1 MHGRWTPLYHAAYR
15 TTAQDLKS
23 VGAIDVRVSM
33 RGNARPREKW
43 ALTFTLQD
51 WSLIHAFGE
60 ICLAFANRI
69 ADAPSE
75 DAALRQIYATVDQW
89 QRLLKISRNSDM
101 AKLLRGTFGELVAA
115 MEITRQTGKTIEEVC
130 VAWQGPYA
138 APQDFQFPDEKTAW
152 EVKTIHKTAESITIS
167 SPEQLDTSDRSIKLM
182 VLEIQET
189 KDMEH
194 GLTLPQLVDRLR
206 EKAADPST
214 VTEYVDDGLA
224 SLGLNLYSGLS
235 PRLHSALEQYPLTV
249 SKTDFRGSK
258 PGRYRLAFRISRT
271 ISAEAT

>member
-1 MHGRWTPLYHAAYR
+1 MSLSINEIISLWRDEARRPGRTNHELDTSLRLPIVLGCTVDGLPYIMLLTER
-15 TTAQDLKS
+15 QPKTLNRLE
-23 VGAIDVRVSM
+23 AIDVRVSM

-130 VAWQGPYA
+130 VA
-138 APQDFQFPDEKTAW
+138 
-152 EVKTIHKTAESITIS
+152 
-167 SPEQLDTSDRSIKLM
+167 
-182 VLEIQET
+182 
-189 KDMEH
+189 
-194 GLTLPQLVDRLR
+194 
-206 EKAADPST
+206 
-214 VTEYVDDGLA
+214 
-224 SLGLNLYSGLS
+224 
-235 PRLHSALEQYPLTV
+235 
-249 SKTDFRGSK
+249 
-258 PGRYRLAFRISRT
+258 
-271 ISAEAT
+271 